1 MKYGIYFKTI
11 IGQFGLLEEE
21 GYIVGVLLAGEKFPD
36 GIEMRETPLLLEGAR
51 QIKAYLD
58 GDLKE
63 FTLPLSY
70 KGTDF
75 MKKVWN
81 SLNEIPYG
89 ATRSYKEI
97 AECIGNSKA
106 ARAVGMAN
114 NRNPLPIIIPC
125 HRVIG
130 KNGKM
135 IGYRGGL
142 SIKQQLLELERIVSE
157 YEK

>member
-1 MKYGIYFKTI
+1 MMYGIYFKTI
-11 IGQFGLLEEE
+11 IGQFGLLEADDK
-21 GYIVGVLLAGEKFPD
+21 IVGVLLPGEKFPD
-36 GIEMRETPLLLEGAR
+36 GIEARETPLLLEGVR
-51 QIKAYLD
+51 QIEAYLD

-63 FTLPLSY
+63 FTLPVSF

-75 MKKVWN
+75 MKKVWK
-81 SLNEIPYG
+81 SLMDIPYG
-89 ATRSYKEI
+89 QTRCYKDI
-97 AECIGNSKA
+97 AEIVGNSKA

-130 KNGKM
+130 KNGRM

-142 SIKQQLLELERIVSE
+142 SIKQQLLELERIVGE
-157 YEK
+157 NEK